1 MRVSVYFSD
10 LKKAGSALRETGF
23 EMERIR
29 QEAERQVLALT
40 QVWQGEDSAAFKQG
54 YYGAGGLNEFSTR
67 MMEGHLTFYRYVAD
81 ATVTF
86 NGLLDSIAESE
97 KDAARK
103 STILDL

>member
-10 LKKAGSALRETGF
+10 LKKTGSVLRETGF

-29 QEAERQVLALT
+29 LDAEKQVQALT
-40 QVWQGEDSAAFKQG
+40 QAWQGEDSQAFRQG
-54 YYGAGGLNEFSTR
+54 FYGAGGLNEFCTR

-81 ATVTF
+81 ATVTY

-103 STILDL
+103 STMLDL